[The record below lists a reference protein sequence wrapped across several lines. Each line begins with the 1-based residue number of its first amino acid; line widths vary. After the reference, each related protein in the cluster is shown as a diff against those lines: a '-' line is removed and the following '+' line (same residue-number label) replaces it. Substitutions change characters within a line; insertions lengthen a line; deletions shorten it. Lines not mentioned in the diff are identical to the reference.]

1 MRNRNL
7 FIGIGLVSAPILF
20 ALAAFPDTFGLSWN
34 QGRGG
39 FLFALAFVG
48 AELIGLRLS
57 VSKRRLLAVVP
68 LTAAMLAYI
77 VALEYG
83 LRDMIVAY
91 AEGYSVQLIDSWT
104 WMWDFIAMTAY
115 TVAVLSIF
123 FGRRWIRIAPAGPIF
138 LAGSAA
144 ILSLDAFF
152 PYDTLGPLQY
162 VVPYLVQTNVW
173 VITALDLGTA
183 TARDN
188 VMFLRG
194 DYGPMVLQVF
204 WPSAGVHS
212 VIIYS
217 LVMMA
222 FLLKMRI
229 PRNRKAAYFVLGI
242 LGTVGVNMIRIFSL
256 SVYALKVTTD
266 ADRWEEFHSVAGEI
280 MFLPWLFA
288 FLFVVMAIES
298 RRLKRE
304 EGERPQ
310 GGGAGAAPGPG
321 AGRGRSAPAAG
332 GG

>member
-1 MRNRNL
+1 
-7 FIGIGLVSAPILF
+7 
-20 ALAAFPDTFGLSWN
+20 
-34 QGRGG
+34 
-39 FLFALAFVG
+39 
-48 AELIGLRLS
+48 
-57 VSKRRLLAVVP
+57 
-68 LTAAMLAYI
+68 
-77 VALEYG
+77 
-83 LRDMIVAY
+83 
-91 AEGYSVQLIDSWT
+91 
-104 WMWDFIAMTAY
+104 
-115 TVAVLSIF
+115 
-123 FGRRWIRIAPAGPIF
+123 
-138 LAGSAA
+138 
-144 ILSLDAFF
+144 
-152 PYDTLGPLQY
+152 
-162 VVPYLVQTNVW
+162 
-173 VITALDLGTA
+173 
-183 TARDN
+183 
-188 VMFLRG
+188 
-194 DYGPMVLQVF
+194 MVLQVF

-310 GGGAGAAPGPG
+310 GGGAGRRRGPG

-332 GG
+332 GARNSW